1 MKGLNHEKLYADTK
15 ITLPKEVINWR
26 KGMGNEIRETES
38 NKIYSEISLLIDRSK
53 RSIQRTINDSMI
65 LLYWNIGKYLVCNV
79 LEGNKAE
86 YGQKIVEDVAQK
98 LTSNYG
104 KGFAKSSLFRMIKF
118 YDEFPDYEKVATLSQ
133 QLTWSHFVVLLPI
146 EDETRREFYAVMC
159 HNENWSVRTLRER
172 RKSMLFERTAISKKP
187 DVTIKNDLALLHKES
202 KMSPDLFYRDP
213 YILDFLGL
221 KDTYSE
227 KDLENAIL
235 AELEKFILEMGS
247 DFAFLARQKHFIL
260 DGKDY
265 YIDLLFYHR
274 TLRRLVLIE
283 LKLGEFE
290 PEYKGQVEL
299 YLRYLSKYE
308 KAEGEEEPVALI
320 LCAEKTQQT
329 IELLEL
335 DKGNIRVGQY
345 LTKMPPKDVLE
356 QKLLQ
361 AIKNAKGLLE
371 MEEK

>member
-1 MKGLNHEKLYADTK
+1 MKKVLIQSQKF
-15 ITLPKEVINWR
+15 
-26 KGMGNEIRETES
+26 
-38 NKIYSEISLLIDRSK
+38 YSDISGLIDKSK
-53 RSIQRTINDSMI
+53 RSVQRAVNDAMVM
-65 LLYWNIGKYLVCNV
+65 LYWNIGKYLVCNV

-86 YGQKIVEDVAQK
+86 YGQKVVEELARK
-98 LTSNYG
+98 LCLNYG
-104 KGFAKSSLFRMIKF
+104 KGFEKTALFRMIKF
-118 YDEFPDYEKVATLSQ
+118 YREFPDAEKVATLSQ

-146 EDETRREFYAVMC
+146 DDEGKRDFYAIMC
-159 HNENWSVRTLRER
+159 SNEGWSVRTLRER
-172 RKSMLFERTAISKKP
+172 RKSMLFERTAISRKP
-187 DVTIKNDLALLHKES
+187 EQTIKNDLTVLQSES

-227 KDLENAIL
+227 DDLENAIL
-235 AELEKFILEMGS
+235 AELEHFILEMGS

-274 TLRRLVLIE
+274 TLHRLVAIE

-299 YLRYLSKYE
+299 YLRWLSKYE
-308 KAEGEEEPVALI
+308 KAEGEEEPIALI
-320 LCAEKTQQT
+320 LCAEKSQQT
-329 IELLEL
+329 VELLEL

-345 LTKMPPKDVLE
+345 LTKMPPKDILE

-361 AIKNAKGLLE
+361 AIENAKGQFE
-371 MEEK
+371 SKERGM